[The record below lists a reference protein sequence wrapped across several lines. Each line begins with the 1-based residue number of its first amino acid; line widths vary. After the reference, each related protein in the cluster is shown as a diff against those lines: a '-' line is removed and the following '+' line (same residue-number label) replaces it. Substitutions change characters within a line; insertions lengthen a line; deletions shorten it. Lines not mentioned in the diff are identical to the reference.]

1 MIAVKV
7 NAPQQAGQ
15 PTPARVIS
23 QNTLIDTLRERHRFV
38 LEKVALIE
46 ETRQVTYGAYWE
58 RIEFFSS
65 ALLDKGVQPGHVIG
79 IMCPLSSIDV
89 ASLVLA
95 IMDVGAVPMVINLT
109 DKFQRVEPE
118 EIGVFGF
125 VMHERTQKLF
135 RAKNPPKKVDRVDKG
150 LNWYQVNLTGDAR
163 KIAAAA
169 LVTSSGS
176 TGGKKIIQYTQR
188 GILENVRRNVKAIGI
203 NPADRTLMVLPLTYS
218 YGLVAQFLSHLYMGA
233 TIIFS
238 NKVLFVG
245 AILRLIN
252 QHQINSVFTVPP
264 IFRQMVYMINK
275 QEKFKDQPELWKSL
289 RYVTCGGNHIEP
301 DTVRKALKTFNCPIV
316 KTYGLAEAGPR
327 VATNIIR
334 ATTDA
339 IDSVGFPLDDVEVMI
354 INPRGDKLPP
364 RKVGRIVVRTPS
376 AAAGYFLGKSNGLK
390 IVGKTIYTQDLGYI
404 NDEGQIF
411 ILGRKSSKIRLKRFG
426 PVLWQN
432 QLMDEV
438 YGNFSVFKLS
448 VSKESS
454 GRIKVGVVPMAKEKP
469 TADDILNHIE
479 RRFGR
484 VVRNQTDVFF
494 PRLNRLKFQ
503 K

>member
-1 MIAVKV
+1 MTAANATAGIQV
-7 NAPQQAGQ
+7 NQ
-15 PTPARVIS
+15 PTQARIIS
-23 QNTLIDTLRERHRFV
+23 QNTLIEALRERHRFV
-38 LEKVALIE
+38 LDKVALVE
-46 ETRQVTYGAYWE
+46 ERRQITYRDYWE
-58 RIEFFSS
+58 RIAFFGHS
-65 ALLDKGVQPGHVIG
+65 LREKGVEPGHVIG

-95 IMDVGAVPMVINLT
+95 IMDIGAVPMVINLT

-118 EIGVFGF
+118 DVGVFGF

-135 RAKNPPKKVDRVDKG
+135 RAKNPPKKVDVVDKG
-150 LNWYQVNLTGDAR
+150 LNWYQVGLPRQAR

-203 NPADRTLMVLPLTYS
+203 NPSDRTLMVLPLTYS

-233 TIIFS
+233 TIVFS

-252 QHQINSVFTVPP
+252 EHQINSVFTVPP

-275 QEKFKDQPELWKSL
+275 QDKFKDRPELWDSL

-301 DTVRKALKTFNCPIV
+301 GTVRKALRTFNCPIV

-327 VATNIIR
+327 VATNIVR
-334 ATTDA
+334 TETDA
-339 IDSVGFPLDDVEVMI
+339 VASVGYPLDDVEVI
-354 INPRGDKLPP
+354 ITNSRGDRLPDC
-364 RKVGRIVVRTPS
+364 KVGRIVVRTPS

-390 IVGKTIYTQDLGYI
+390 IQGKTIYTQDLGYI
-404 NDEGQIF
+404 NNEGQIF
-411 ILGRKSSKIRLKRFG
+411 ILGRKSSQMRLKRFG
-426 PVLWQN
+426 PVIWQN
-432 QLMDEV
+432 ELMDEV
-438 YGNFSVFKLS
+438 YGNFSVFKLN

-454 GRIKVGVVPMAKEKP
+454 GRIQVGVVPMAKEKP
-469 TADDILNHIE
+469 TAEAILNHIE
-479 RRFGR
+479 RCFGR
-484 VVRNQTDVFF
+484 LVREQTDVFF

>member
-1 MIAVKV
+1 MTAA
-7 NAPQQAGQ
+7 NATALQVTN
-15 PTPARVIS
+15 PTEALVVSR
-23 QNTLIDTLRERHRFV
+23 NTLIDALRQRHRFV
-38 LEKVALIE
+38 LDKVALIE
-46 ETRQVTYGAYWE
+46 ENRQVTYREYWE
-58 RIEFFSS
+58 RIAHYRET
-65 ALLDKGVQPGHVIG
+65 LKLKGVEEGHVVG
-79 IMCPLSSIDV
+79 VMCPMSSIAV
-89 ASLVLA
+89 AALVLA
-95 IMDVGAVPMVINLT
+95 IMDLGAVPMVINLT

-118 EIGVFGF
+118 EVGVFGF

-135 RAKNPPKKVDRVDKG
+135 RAKNPPKDVSEVDKG
-150 LNWYQVNLTGDAR
+150 LNWYQVGLPEEAK

-188 GILENVRRNVKAIGI
+188 GILENVCRNVKAIGI
-203 NPADRTLMVLPLTYS
+203 QASDRTLMVLPLTYS

-252 QHQINSVFTVPP
+252 QHRINSVFTVPP

-275 QEKFKDQPELWKSL
+275 QEEFRGRPELWGSL

-301 DTVRKALKTFNCPIV
+301 GTVRKALRTFNCPIV

-327 VATNIIR
+327 VATNIVR
-334 ATTDA
+334 AETD
-339 IDSVGFPLDDVEVMI
+339 IVSSVGYPLDDVEVMVT
-354 INPRGDKLPP
+354 NSRGDELPAC
-364 RKVGRIVVRTPS
+364 KVGRIVVRTPS

-404 NDEGQIF
+404 NDRGQIF
-411 ILGRKSSKIRLKRFG
+411 ILGRNNSKIRLKKFG

-432 QLMDEV
+432 ELMDEV

-448 VSKESS
+448 VSRQTS
-454 GRIKVGVVPMAKEKP
+454 GRIQLDVVPMAKERP
-469 TADDILNHIE
+469 TAADILNHIE
-479 RRFGR
+479 RRFGHMIR
-484 VVRNQTDVFF
+484 EQTDVLF

>member
-1 MIAVKV
+1 MTAV
-7 NAPQQAGQ
+7 NAAAVQQAVQ
-15 PTPARVIS
+15 PTSARVIS
-23 QNTLIDTLRERHRFV
+23 PNSLIDTLRERHRFV
-38 LEKVALIE
+38 MKKVALIE
-46 ETRQVTYGAYWE
+46 ETRQVTYGEYWE
-58 RIEFFSS
+58 RIEYFSQTLQ
-65 ALLDKGVQPGHVIG
+65 ARGVEPGHVVG
-79 IMCPLSSIDV
+79 IMCPLSSIEV
-89 ASLVLA
+89 ATLVLA
-95 IMDVGAVPMVINLT
+95 IMEIGAVPMVINLT

-135 RAKNPPKKVDRVDKG
+135 RAKKPPQKVDLLDKG
-150 LNWYQVNLTGDAR
+150 LNWYQVSLPGEAR
-163 KIAAAA
+163 RIAAAA

-233 TIIFS
+233 TIVFS

-275 QEKFKDQPELWKSL
+275 QDKFKGQPELWNSL

-301 DTVRKALKTFNCPIV
+301 GTVRKALKTFNCPII

-327 VATNIIR
+327 VATNIVKS
-334 ATTDA
+334 ATDA
-339 IDSVGFPLDDVEVMI
+339 LSSVGVPLEDVEVVI
-354 INPRGDKLPP
+354 TNPRGEPLPP
-364 RKVGRIVVRTPS
+364 LKVGRIVVRTPS

-404 NDEGQIF
+404 NKKGQIF
-411 ILGRKSSKIRLKRFG
+411 ILGRKNSKIRLKRFG

-469 TADDILNHIE
+469 TAEEILNHIE
-479 RRFGR
+479 RHFGK
-484 VVRNQTDVFF
+484 VVRDHTDVVF

>member
-1 MIAVKV
+1 MIAINAAALQVTQPNEAKV
-7 NAPQQAGQ
+7 VS
-15 PTPARVIS
+15 R
-23 QNTLIDTLRERHRFV
+23 NTLINALRERHRFV
-38 LEKVALIE
+38 LDKVALIE
-46 ETRQVTYGAYWE
+46 EGRQITYRAYWE
-58 RIEFFSS
+58 RIEHFSL
-65 ALLDKGVQPGHVIG
+65 ALKLKGVEEGHVVG
-79 IMCPLSSIDV
+79 IMCPMSSIDV
-89 ASLVLA
+89 AALVLA
-95 IMDVGAVPMVINLT
+95 IMEIGAVPMVINLT

-118 EIGVFGF
+118 EVGVFGF

-135 RAKNPPKKVDRVDKG
+135 RAKSPPKDVSEVDKG
-150 LNWYQVNLTGDAR
+150 LNWYQVDLPEKAR

-203 NPADRTLMVLPLTYS
+203 EASDKTLMVLPLTYS

-238 NKVLFVG
+238 HKVLFVG

-252 QHQINSVFTVPP
+252 QHRINSVFTVPP

-275 QEKFKDQPELWKSL
+275 QEEFKGRPELWDSL

-301 DTVRKALKTFNCPIV
+301 GTVAKALKTFNCPIV

-327 VATNIIR
+327 VATNIVR
-334 ATTDA
+334 NENDA
-339 IDSVGFPLDDVEVMI
+339 LSSVGFPLDDVQVTIVNARSEVLGP
-354 INPRGDKLPP
+354 N
-364 RKVGRIVVRTPS
+364 KVGRVVVQTPS

-404 NDEGQIF
+404 DERGQIF
-411 ILGRKSSKIRLKRFG
+411 ILGRNNGKIRLKKFG

-432 QLMDEV
+432 ELMDEV

-448 VSKESS
+448 IMKHAT
-454 GRIKVGVVPMAKEKP
+454 GRIQVDVVPMAKEKP
-469 TADDILNHIE
+469 SATDILNHIE
-479 RRFGR
+479 RRFGPI
-484 VVRNQTDVFF
+484 VRAQTDVFF